1 MSLCIGVMASLHSE
15 KYINQVKGCL
25 ETWVSETSFPIYFF
39 CGRNKTELEN
49 IPENVSFVH
58 YDVEDDLASATQKQ
72 WYGYRHMLKE
82 HPETDYFLLIGSD
95 NYVFADRSVECLSRY
110 SPEQKALIG
119 GYAQCRT
126 LERQILFPSGG
137 GGMVLTRAALIY
149 LEPLIEKYIYRWER
163 RCRKYSAMHML
174 SACDVSLGDACW
186 HADVPVIVERHFY
199 LCSWRERLNSS
210 ARFPV
215 KVDQDKIC
223 VHHYLEREEMLFY
236 HRYREHA
243 KDFMRLE
250 RKYARLVPESNFIFC
265 HIYAATLQ
273 QELVLYYMIVNN
285 IQKPSPRTLYIEKE
299 DANLST
305 LGAKFDIQV
314 KVYDHEQDKVSLS
327 VNENK
332 VKSTLHISIK

>member
-1 MSLCIGVMASLHSE
+1 MASLHSE

-25 ETWVSETSFPIYFF
+25 ETWVSETSFPVYFF

-137 GGMVLTRAALIY
+137 GGMVLTRAALVY

-243 KDFMRLE
+243 KDFMHLE

-285 IQKPSPRTLYIEKE
+285 MQKPSPRTLYIEKE

-314 KVYDHEQDKVSLS
+314 KIYDHEQDKVSLS

>member
-137 GGMVLTRAALIY
+137 GGMVLTRAALVY

-215 KVDQDKIC
+215 KVDQNKIC

-236 HRYREHA
+236 HRYREYA